1 MGRVTLSLGW
11 SLVGLLALTTAAA
24 ASPVRL
30 RGSVT
35 DENNLPVAGVAITV
49 QTSDGQTRTTYT
61 DGLGRFELGPLSAGE
76 SRVSLSKGG
85 FFRVADQS
93 VQLSEGTNEVS
104 FTLHHE
110 TELHETVE
118 VVASANGV
126 EPQETTHRETLVAH
140 EVRDIPVPS
149 THDLKSSLP
158 ALPGV
163 VRDNSNQFH
172 LAGARVGQTQLQLD
186 GFEIGDPA
194 TGDLTARV
202 NVDAIRAIEVEAGR
216 YGAQYPHAGAGVLSL
231 DTTTG
236 DDRWRFGITN
246 FIPGVSFDRGTHFG
260 NWYPRVTFSG
270 PLAEGR
276 VWFSDGVSVQ
286 HTFKVISE
294 LPPGADIAERW
305 GGDNLFRVQANL
317 TPQNILQGSFLYN
330 QSSQSHLGLG
340 AFAPLTTTR
349 NQQAHRAFF
358 SLKDQLW
365 FGSVLLELG
374 AAGDVG
380 RRESSPQGS
389 GTYFVTPTGTS
400 GNYFEA
406 TNQRAHRWQFVSNL
420 FLPSRRWHG
429 SHDISAGVN
438 VDEVIFHQAAT
449 RGEIDTERADN
460 SVSQKTTFSGP
471 SQFRLSNT
479 QMGAYAQDSWRVA
492 RPLLVQFGLRADWD
506 RLVQQAAV
514 GPRVVVNILPLR
526 DDRAKLALS
535 WGIFYQ
541 PLDLVLWSQALDQQR
556 SDVFYDSSGNPILG
570 PVVSRFVLPG
580 GGLKQPR
587 FHTVSIEWAQRI
599 GPRTFAKI
607 NLLGRNEHLGIAY
620 EDLQP
625 GQPGGQFLLQNNRR
639 DRYRAAEVSL
649 RHSFNANTEVYADY
663 TRSRARSSE
672 VLDYP
677 LGLLVFAPQAPGPLP
692 WDTPNRFLSWGWTPL
707 PIWRLWFSY
716 FLEYRTGF
724 PFSVLDEQQ
733 RLVGLPNRLR
743 FPDYVSVNIAVEKR
757 FRLRAHE
764 WAFRLAVLNLTGHAN
779 PESVI
784 NNIAAP
790 NFLTFA
796 GGQHRAFS
804 GRFRLVGR
812 K

>member
-294 LPPGADIAERW
+294 LPPGADTAERW

-438 VDEVIFHQAAT
+438 ADEVSFDQAAT

-479 QMGAYAQDSWRVA
+479 QVGAYAQDSWRVA

-607 NLLGRNEHLGIAY
+607 NLLGRNEHLGLAY